1 MEYSGKIDR
10 LQQDSLD
17 KDRALAQ
24 WQLKSERLGDGVER
38 KRQEIEAAREA
49 SERERKVM
57 GEKLEATKRK
67 LSETQDEA
75 MRAKLES
82 GRESALMK
90 Q

>member
-24 WQLKSERLGDGVER
+24 WQLKSERLGDEVER

-49 SERERKVM
+49 SERERRVM